1 MQLIQTG
8 FSCEYEMNIFI
19 KMFFD
24 KSENVSVFTDFSYEN
39 ETIHAA
45 AKIEYNGKN
54 YTAEYSYK
62 YKKKN
67 KRADKIVSRCFVV
80 RAFCDAAQNIKR
92 VSIPWGA
99 LSGIR
104 PAKVVR
110 QMKESG
116 MTTAEIKNEL
126 KNVFGV
132 EEKKIRLALEVA
144 ENETEILSGVS
155 DDSISV
161 YIGIPFCPSKC
172 LYCSFVS
179 SDLRT
184 GKKYVDEYVRLLD
197 KEIEKTAEVIK
208 KLGFYIENIY
218 IGGGTPTS
226 ISNEQL
232 RAVLSSVKK
241 YFDLSKIKEYTLE
254 AGRADTITR
263 EKLET
268 AKAFGVNRIS
278 INPQTMNDITLER
291 VGRRHSA
298 QMVRDTFLLARD
310 VGFNN
315 INMDLIAGLP
325 GENFDMFKYSL
336 EEVVKLDPEDVTVH
350 SLCIKRA
357 AAFRFSD
364 YDLTDSDEMNK
375 MLDYTQMRMMETNRS
390 PYYMYRQKNISGN
403 LENVGYAKPGCY
415 SFYNVNIMEEVQNI
429 IAVGG
434 GGASKIVMGD
444 RIERVFNFKDPC
456 EYIRRFDEILQKK
469 DEFFE
474 IYNEMQVKL

>member
-8 FSCEYEMNIFI
+8 FSCEYEMNIFM

-92 VSIPWGA
+92 ISIPWGA

-268 AKAFGVNRIS
+268 AKVFGVDRIS

-336 EEVVKLDPEDVTVH
+336 DKVVELDPEDVTVH

-375 MLDYTQMRMMETNRS
+375 MLDYTQMRMRETNRS

>member
-8 FSCEYEMNIFI
+8 FSCEYEMNIFM

-268 AKAFGVNRIS
+268 AKAFGVDRIS

-336 EEVVKLDPEDVTVH
+336 DEVVELDPEDVTVH

-375 MLDYTQMRMMETNRS
+375 MLDYTQMRMRETNRS

>member
-8 FSCEYEMNIFI
+8 FSCEYEMNIFM

-39 ETIHAA
+39 EIIHAA

-268 AKAFGVNRIS
+268 AKAFGVDRIS

-291 VGRRHSA
+291 VGRHHSA

-310 VGFNN
+310 VGFDN

-336 EEVVKLDPEDVTVH
+336 NEVVELDPEDVTVH

-375 MLDYTQMRMMETNRS
+375 MLDYTQMRMRETNRS

>member
-8 FSCEYEMNIFI
+8 FSCEYEMNIFM

-268 AKAFGVNRIS
+268 AKAFGVDRIS

-336 EEVVKLDPEDVTVH
+336 DEVVELDPEDVTVH

-375 MLDYTQMRMMETNRS
+375 MLDYTQMRMRETNRS

-456 EYIRRFDEILQKK
+456 EYIRRFDEILKKK

>member
-8 FSCEYEMNIFI
+8 FSCEYEMNIFM

-144 ENETEILSGVS
+144 ENETEILRGVS

-241 YFDLSKIKEYTLE
+241 
-254 AGRADTITR
+254 
-263 EKLET
+263 
-268 AKAFGVNRIS
+268 
-278 INPQTMNDITLER
+278 
-291 VGRRHSA
+291 
-298 QMVRDTFLLARD
+298 
-310 VGFNN
+310 
-315 INMDLIAGLP
+315 
-325 GENFDMFKYSL
+325 
-336 EEVVKLDPEDVTVH
+336 
-350 SLCIKRA
+350 
-357 AAFRFSD
+357 
-364 YDLTDSDEMNK
+364 
-375 MLDYTQMRMMETNRS
+375 
-390 PYYMYRQKNISGN
+390 
-403 LENVGYAKPGCY
+403 
-415 SFYNVNIMEEVQNI
+415 
-429 IAVGG
+429 
-434 GGASKIVMGD
+434 
-444 RIERVFNFKDPC
+444 
-456 EYIRRFDEILQKK
+456 
-469 DEFFE
+469 
-474 IYNEMQVKL
+474 

>member
-268 AKAFGVNRIS
+268 AKAFGVDRIS

-298 QMVRDTFLLARD
+298 QMVRDKFLLARD
-310 VGFNN
+310 VGFDN

-325 GENFDMFKYSL
+325 GESFDMFKYSL

-375 MLDYTQMRMMETNRS
+375 MLDYTQMRMMETNRI

-456 EYIRRFDEILQKK
+456 EYIRRFDEIIKKK
-469 DEFFE
+469 DEFLE